1 MIYMQFKKIHLCP
14 IAFLSAFIV
23 QILSKITD
31 RKMEIILY
39 ENQYISIDFWFLF
52 HVFNTN
58 MVVNI
63 YKNSISRLWFIIS
76 VIGWEILENI
86 IIPNLIPPL
95 FYFKETKQNIIG
107 DLVAAIPAYLLLTNS
122 PS

>member
-1 MIYMQFKKIHLCP
+1 MQFKKIHLCP